1 MAEGLILDMDC
12 SACAQRL
19 LTPQPRSCTQA
30 VEAAKIMSKSQEQP
44 EIENVPNKK
53 LTLPKV
59 SIIFLGVFIVWIA
72 TPYALRYLHPNLD
85 LPARG
90 QLGDLFGT
98 VNALFSGLAFAG
110 VIVAIILQHEELEL
124 QRHEIAA
131 NRIEL
136 ARTATAQE
144 ESREA
149 LRKTIEAQTFRT
161 AMDLLQ
167 AENVRQARYIVL
179 SRLRAVPIELWKE
192 ADRSAAETVC
202 HTYNSVGL
210 MVRYK
215 MIPLEYIVDSWGSS
229 IRRTWKVVKPL
240 VKRYRQRRQSGDHWV
255 DYEYLAQQTILRQRQ
270 SAAGRPAH
278 TISHRLDGTDQH
290 TGELQ
295 NPP

>member
-1 MAEGLILDMDC
+1 M
-12 SACAQRL
+12 
-19 LTPQPRSCTQA
+19 TPQPRSCTQA
-30 VEAAKIMSKSQEQP
+30 VEASNIMSKSLEQP

-53 LTLPKV
+53 LTRSKV
-59 SIIFLGVFIVWIA
+59 SIIFLGVIIVWIA
-72 TPYALRYLHPNLD
+72 TPYALRYLHPDLD

-110 VIVAIILQHEELEL
+110 VIIAIMLQQEELEL

-167 AENVRQARYIVL
+167 AENVRQARGIVL
-179 SRLRAVPIELWKE
+179 SRLRAVPFELWKDG
-192 ADRSAAETVC
+192 DRSAAETVC

-215 MIPLEYIVDSWGSS
+215 MIPLEYIVDSWGTS
-229 IRRTWKVVKPL
+229 IRRTWKIVKPL
-240 VKRYRQRRQSGDHWV
+240 VKRYRQRRRSGDHWV
-255 DYEYLAQQTILRQRQ
+255 DYEYLAQQAMLRQRN
-270 SAAGRPAH
+270 SAAEKSSP
-278 TISHRLDGTDQH
+278 TISHPPERMAKPS
-290 TGELQ
+290 GELQ
-295 NPP
+295 NP